1 LNAAPIQGQ
10 VNQVGVFQTSFPA
23 GKEKAGMLVHGP
35 ELPQHPQGFVRQRH
49 QSVLVAF
56 GITNMDPHLVRV
68 NIADSEPDAFA
79 KTQPHAVAGEK
90 EDFVAQDRGCGKQLP
105 HLFGGKDIRDSGYP
119 GRLDQG
125 DIFPGFVQYPG
136 VEELQTIKVE
146 LDRAPGMRVQEF
158 REIIAQL
165 AGVEIV
171 NSAIEI
177 VADTPDRPGVGVNG
191 LWLQTAQLEALQ
203 MLLVLLV
210 EAGILR
216 QGGVRCNLL
225 GNG

>member
-1 LNAAPIQGQ
+1 
-10 VNQVGVFQTSFPA
+10 
-23 GKEKAGMLVHGP
+23 MLVHGP
-35 ELPQHPQGFVRQRH
+35 ELPQHPEGFVRQRH
-49 QSVLVAF
+49 QPVLVAL

-105 HLFGGKDIRDSGYP
+105 HLCGGKDIGDSGYL

-136 VEELQTIKVE
+136 VEELQAIEVE
-146 LDRAPGMRVQEF
+146 LDRAPGMRIQEC
-158 REIIAQL
+158 REIFAQL
-165 AGVEIV
+165 AGAEVV
-171 NSAIEI
+171 NSAVEI
-177 VADTPDRPGVGVNG
+177 VADTTDRPGVGVDG
-191 LWLQTAQLEALQ
+191 LWLHMLQTAQLEALQ

-216 QGGVRCNLL
+216 QGGVHCNLL